1 MHDRAAEPIGAT
13 TSATAVA
20 TEIMILLSIE
30 VRIAQV
36 RLPVEE
42 KRSEL
47 LRTYSR
53 AFSAGMAANLSFL
66 ARIFFVGNFF
76 KPFAIMVIIIHP
88 STIRK
93 QL

>member
-1 MHDRAAEPIGAT
+1 MHDRAADPIGAA

-30 VRIAQV
+30 VRIAQF

-42 KRSEL
+42 NRSEL
-47 LRTYSR
+47 SRTYSR
-53 AFSAGMAANLSFL
+53 AFSGDIQGNAHSCAHPFRWQFL
-66 ARIFFVGNFF
+66 Q
-76 KPFAIMVIIIHP
+76 AICNNGDYNSLLNHQ
-88 STIRK
+88 K

>member
-1 MHDRAAEPIGAT
+1 MHDRAADPIGAA

-42 KRSEL
+42 KRSGL
-47 LRTYSR
+47 LRPHSR
-53 AFSAGMAANLSFL
+53 AFPRDGWEPSRL

-76 KPFAIMVIIIHP
+76 KPFAIMVIMIHS

>member
-1 MHDRAAEPIGAT
+1 MHDRAADPIGVA

-42 KRSEL
+42 KRSGL
-47 LRTYSR
+47 LRTCRR
-53 AFSAGMAANLSFL
+53 AFHGMPENPHSLRAFFSL
-66 ARIFFVGNFF
+66 AISSS
-76 KPFAIMVIIIHP
+76 HL
-88 STIRK
+88 
-93 QL
+93 Q

>member
-47 LRTYSR
+47 L
-53 AFSAGMAANLSFL
+53 MLLLHL
-66 ARIFFVGNFF
+66 APARSSE
-76 KPFAIMVIIIHP
+76 A
-88 STIRK
+88 
-93 QL
+93 L

>member
-1 MHDRAAEPIGAT
+1 MHDRAAEPIGAA

-53 AFSAGMAANLSFL
+53 AFSTVMAGNLSFL
-66 ARIFFVGNFF
+66 ARIFLL
-76 KPFAIMVIIIHP
+76 AISSSHL
-88 STIRK
+88 
-93 QL
+93 Q

>member
-30 VRIAQV
+30 VRIPQV

-42 KRSEL
+42 KRSGL

-53 AFSAGMAANLSFL
+53 AFPRDDLEPSLL

-76 KPFAIMVIIIHP
+76 KPFAIMVIMIHS

>member
-1 MHDRAAEPIGAT
+1 MHDRAADPIGAA

-20 TEIMILLSIE
+20 TEIMILLTIE

-53 AFSAGMAANLSFL
+53 AFPRDGWEPSLLAHFFL
-66 ARIFFVGNFF
+66 GNFF
-76 KPFAIMVIIIHP
+76 KPFAIMVIIIHS